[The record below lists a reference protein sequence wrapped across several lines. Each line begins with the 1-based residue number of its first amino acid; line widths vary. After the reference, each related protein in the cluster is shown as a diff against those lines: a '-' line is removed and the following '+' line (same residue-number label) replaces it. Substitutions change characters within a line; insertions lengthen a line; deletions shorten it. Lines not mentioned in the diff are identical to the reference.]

1 MAIALNE
8 AHICAVSAHGR
19 CALSMHRMCVHT
31 PAVACAPDVRTEST
45 RAANTARSAHSD
57 PNPNP
62 SQVAKGWCDDYYK
75 TCTTDDA
82 GNSCSD
88 KSGAGSSWGYDT
100 TSDSVCSRYPDK
112 TGAYR

>member
-1 MAIALNE
+1 
-8 AHICAVSAHGR
+8 
-19 CALSMHRMCVHT
+19 MCVHT

-45 RAANTARSAHSD
+45 RAANTATSAHSD

-75 TCTTDDA
+75 TCTTDGA

-88 KSGAGSSWGYDT
+88 KSGAGSIYWDT
-100 TSDSVCSRYPDK
+100 TSDSVCNRATTTSP
-112 TGAYR
+112 YR